1 MVKFGGAID
10 MSYDEKL
17 ALRLREIVAG
27 RNDVPE
33 QKLLGGVGF
42 LLRGNM
48 CFGIW
53 KDHLI
58 LRLGEPGAQRA
69 FKNKAVKT
77 FDITGRAM
85 KGWVMVAP
93 AGMKSKT
100 TLRRWVTKAIDFVS
114 PPPRK

>member
-1 MVKFGGAID
+1 MMFFERKMF
-10 MSYDEKL
+10 
-17 ALRLREIVAG
+17 
-27 RNDVPE
+27 
-33 QKLLGGVGF
+33 GGVGF

-58 LRLGEPGAQRA
+58 LRLGESGAGEALKKR
-69 FKNKAVKT
+69 NVKP
-77 FDITGRAM
+77 FDITGRAL

-100 TLRRWVTKAIDFVS
+100 TLRQWVTEAIDFVS
-114 PPPRK
+114 PLPRK